1 MHYQPSTDTMNQR
14 QRQRLATRTK
24 ILESAASVFAELG
37 FEAAS
42 MGEIAKRGDL
52 KKALVQY
59 HFETKEQL
67 WKETVDRLWQ
77 ERKTALPSIDL
88 SQCNQESDQHL
99 LTDILKSIII
109 FAKAHPKWLYIM
121 FRESSGKGQRLEWF
135 INHYMREDY
144 DSSIRFVESFQQ
156 RGLLPAGN
164 PLHLTHIICGA
175 LTYVLFIAP
184 MSTKVTGIDPTSDE
198 AIDGLVSM
206 LVGLLQHSLPGKNT
220 S

>member
-1 MHYQPSTDTMNQR
+1 MNQR

-24 ILESAASVFAELG
+24 ILQAAASVFAELG

-67 WKETVDRLWQ
+67 WKETVDKLWQ
-77 ERKTALPSIDL
+77 ERKSALPAIDF
-88 SQCNQESDQHL
+88 NQHGDGQEL
-99 LTDILKSIII
+99 LNNVLKSIIL
-109 FAKAHPKWLYIM
+109 FAREHPKWLYIM
-121 FRESSGKGQRLEWF
+121 FRESSGKGQRLDWF
-135 INHYMREDY
+135 IEHYMRDDY
-144 DSSIRFVESFQQ
+144 DSSIRFVEDFQR
-156 RGLLPAGN
+156 RGLLPAGS
-164 PLHLTHIICGA
+164 PYHLTHIICGA

-198 AIDGLVSM
+198 AIDGLVAM
-206 LVGLLQHSLPGKNT
+206 LVGLLQHSLPP